1 MTHIQPYIPRPAVL
15 WRSFAFWTWALFVLL
30 ALNAIPDLIVQF
42 WFNQSLGFR
51 TIFWKNLQMQV
62 MLFGMYG
69 SILALA
75 VYAPVWLH
83 ARSRTLRTAGL
94 HGSIWIGILGGWILA
109 RYYQQF
115 LLALHGVPFGRLD
128 PVFSR
133 DLGFYVYL
141 LPTWRL
147 ALAAIEAAIL
157 LSFISCFVARYDELA
172 STGALRRRGLGIWG
186 RLGAF
191 AVPHANRLLYLLG
204 SVGALHIYLGR
215 YGLLLKDNEPTG
227 VRTGAA
233 YLDLVGVFST
243 LNSVYVLAG
252 VEIGLTLIVGI
263 SLSRLYRHYA
273 GRERSPAVSSGAPV
287 SPQLPVPP
295 LSLRRLAWAGVAL
308 LALQFCFSLGVIV
321 RDYVFVQPNE
331 PYIQQEYIKRHI
343 EATTDAYKLNAVEVH
358 EWIPPEQPLSTA
370 ALLSSQTI
378 QNAPLVAPW
387 VSYLEEPPDIQHL
400 ERIAVSKSTMVF
412 GPLLQTYQQQQQL
425 RPYYKFLSVDG
436 VRYAIDGQK
445 RMFGSAVREL
455 PSLALVGQ
463 QEWLKYW
470 GSAALLFTHGMGL
483 VMSPVN
489 EVDEVGSPTYAVK
502 EVPPR
507 VTHEELEHEP
517 RIYFGEGAKDEY
529 VLTNVRYLKEFDYA
543 TDQAREEFTFPAD
556 LTDGIRVD
564 SLFKRLILAAHTQD
578 VTAFLFSRY
587 IDSAR
592 TRVHIRRTPITR
604 IRSLA
609 PFLFLDTNIYAFIAD
624 KRVLWMVNGLTT
636 SDQYPY
642 SFREILGDKSDE
654 RAVEAFPE
662 RVVNYAEDSVKITI
676 DAYTGD
682 VHFYKMS
689 DDPIVSTWAR
699 IYPDLFE
706 PASAVPR
713 AVGAQLTYPPQW
725 FHIQFDDIYKR
736 YHQRDPIEF
745 YNAEDLW
752 DDADDTLGSI
762 GRGLSGFG
770 TGDQMTFSYEGYNAL
785 LDPADLPPGVNIGKP
800 GDLQYAMLMPF
811 TPESGRNL
819 RSLVIALQDPGNYG
833 RLISLQIPQGM
844 FVPGPEQID
853 AYIDNDRPVHQQVT
867 MWIRHATEVIRGRT
881 LLLPVGGDLMYIE
894 TIWVN
899 SLQNDMPQL
908 KLVAMRYRDRITSG
922 ATLDAAIG
930 KRELFEP
937 ADSRPVDAGQGAPVL
952 AEALVER
959 ENRQGGGDGWD
970 GHEQADP
977 DEAPDADVHTLAAQ
991 HLQPQ

>member
-1 MTHIQPYIPRPAVL
+1 MEVV
-15 WRSFAFWTWALFVLL
+15 AFWTWALFVLL
-30 ALNAIPDLIVQF
+30 ALNAIPELIVQF

-115 LLALHGVPFGRLD
+115 LLALHGVPFGSLD

-186 RLGAF
+186 RLGPF
-191 AVPHANRLLYLLG
+191 AVPHANRLVYLLG

-243 LNSVYVLAG
+243 LNNVYVLAG

-308 LALQFCFSLGVIV
+308 LALQLCFSLGVIV

-400 ERIAVSKSTMVF
+400 ERMAVSKSTMVF

-445 RMFGSAVREL
+445 RMFASAVREL

-470 GSAALLFTHGMGL
+470 GSA
-483 VMSPVN
+483 
-489 EVDEVGSPTYAVK
+489 
-502 EVPPR
+502 
-507 VTHEELEHEP
+507 
-517 RIYFGEGAKDEY
+517 
-529 VLTNVRYLKEFDYA
+529 
-543 TDQAREEFTFPAD
+543 
-556 LTDGIRVD
+556 
-564 SLFKRLILAAHTQD
+564 
-578 VTAFLFSRY
+578 
-587 IDSAR
+587 
-592 TRVHIRRTPITR
+592 
-604 IRSLA
+604 
-609 PFLFLDTNIYAFIAD
+609 
-624 KRVLWMVNGLTT
+624 
-636 SDQYPY
+636 
-642 SFREILGDKSDE
+642 
-654 RAVEAFPE
+654 
-662 RVVNYAEDSVKITI
+662 
-676 DAYTGD
+676 
-682 VHFYKMS
+682 
-689 DDPIVSTWAR
+689 
-699 IYPDLFE
+699 
-706 PASAVPR
+706 
-713 AVGAQLTYPPQW
+713 
-725 FHIQFDDIYKR
+725 
-736 YHQRDPIEF
+736 
-745 YNAEDLW
+745 
-752 DDADDTLGSI
+752 
-762 GRGLSGFG
+762 
-770 TGDQMTFSYEGYNAL
+770 AL

-937 ADSRPVDAGQGAPVL
+937 ADRRPVDAGQGAPVL

-959 ENRQGGGDGWD
+959 ESRQGGGDGWD

-991 HLQPQ
+991 HLQPQQVGEGAHGQQARP